1 MCAINRCAEP
11 PFQGWLFRFAASR
24 PVGSLA
30 TGNFNGKWWNDRFF
44 ESILPSHRYRG
55 VPEGEPLAYGYGHL
69 SRVPFVSQPH
79 MCLVR
84 EMNPP
89 DLAALGHPPSTRE
102 GGALQRA
109 FLFPHLCLAYVVQE
123 YISLPPTAARS
134 PPFKGGFSVSPLRGQ
149 SVLWQPGTL
158 MGNGGMIDSSNRFCP
173 LTAIA
178 VFPRESTCLPISLS
192 VTGTF
197 WQSVSYVPGS
207 EPRPRTV
214 RVIFDLPVLDIP
226 SPHSRSSPHFGE
238 LFLSD
243 LLIWHGY
250 GLAVSLIC
258 ALNR

>member
-1 MCAINRCAEP
+1 MAAPHEFCAAIFPDPGPWFPVYRKGTRRIASLVQVESIGPDGSQAASLGNVEMIDSTN
-11 PFQGWLFRFAASR
+11 RFALS
-24 PVGSLA
+24 P
-30 TGNFNGKWWNDRFF
+30 
-44 ESILPSHRYRG
+44 
-55 VPEGEPLAYGYGHL
+55 L
-69 SRVPFVSQPH
+69 SRCSRGRALANRFPHLARVCFVSQPH

-178 VFPRESTCLPISLS
+178 VFPRESTC
-192 VTGTF
+192 
-197 WQSVSYVPGS
+197 
-207 EPRPRTV
+207 
-214 RVIFDLPVLDIP
+214 
-226 SPHSRSSPHFGE
+226 
-238 LFLSD
+238 
-243 LLIWHGY
+243 
-250 GLAVSLIC
+250 
-258 ALNR
+258 